1 MSKHTKLA
9 ERGEKFEYHSICQ
22 IISRQLETSA
32 DKNLTMNAIM
42 KRIREF
48 SSKYNLSFIPKNSDI
63 IRYLPEDSKIRKLML
78 VRPIKTASG
87 VLVIAIMA
95 KPYPCPHGKCIYCP
109 GGVEYDVPL
118 SYTGKEPVTI
128 LAQKSEYDPQKQ
140 ICSKLSQAY
149 SRGHDISKV
158 ELVIVGGTFPF
169 MPREYQTN
177 FTKSCLDALNG
188 IKSKTLEEAKQLNET
203 SKIRCVGYTIET
215 KPDYCKRDHIDL
227 MLELGVTRIEI
238 GIQTLREDLLKK
250 VNRGHNLNDVY
261 ECFRLSRDS
270 GFKIVAHMMPG
281 LPGSNLKNDFE
292 DLRKLFSDENL
303 RPDMLKIYPTVV
315 LENTGL
321 AKLYENNLYL
331 PYSESELVDLLVQ
344 VKKIVPPWVR
354 IMRIQREI
362 NSDLIVGGPKVSNLR
377 QLLKRKLYDLGIIC
391 QCIRCREAGLK
402 TECQEIEPE
411 LRRIDYKSSNGLETF
426 LSVEDLRK
434 QLLFG
439 FLRLRKLYNPHRKEL
454 QDNGK
459 SCAVVRE
466 LHVYGQ
472 MIDVG
477 KKDFKA
483 YQHKGIG
490 SQLLKTA
497 ERIVENEYGLSKISI
512 ISSIGTREYYRKFDY
527 HLEGPYMSKRL

>member
-1 MSKHTKLA
+1 
-9 ERGEKFEYHSICQ
+9 
-22 IISRQLETSA
+22 
-32 DKNLTMNAIM
+32 
-42 KRIREF
+42 
-48 SSKYNLSFIPKNSDI
+48 
-63 IRYLPEDSKIRKLML
+63 ML
-78 VRPIKTASG
+78 G
-87 VLVIAIMA
+87 
-95 KPYPCPHGKCIYCP
+95 
-109 GGVEYDVPL
+109 
-118 SYTGKEPVTI
+118 
-128 LAQKSEYDPQKQ
+128 
-140 ICSKLSQAY
+140 
-149 SRGHDISKV
+149 
-158 ELVIVGGTFPF
+158 
-169 MPREYQTN
+169 
-177 FTKSCLDALNG
+177 
-188 IKSKTLEEAKQLNET
+188 
-203 SKIRCVGYTIET
+203 
-215 KPDYCKRDHIDL
+215 
-227 MLELGVTRIEI
+227 LGVTRIEI
-238 GIQTLREDLLKK
+238 GIQTLRENLLKK

-261 ECFRLSRDS
+261 ECFRLSKDS
-270 GFKIVAHMMPG
+270 GYKIVAHMMPG

-321 AKLYENNLYL
+321 AKLYENNLYS

-391 QCIRCREAGLK
+391 ECIRCREAGLK
-402 TECQEIEPE
+402 TECQEFEPE

-426 LSVEDLRK
+426 LSFEDLRK
-434 QLLFG
+434 RLLFG

-459 SCAVVRE
+459 SCAVVLE

-512 ISSIGTREYYRKFDY
+512 ITRLGQENITVNLIIILKDPICQRDY
-527 HLEGPYMSKRL
+527 EL

>member
-1 MSKHTKLA
+1 MVLA
-9 ERGEKFEYHSICQ
+9 RRFVVAQAWRLPG
-22 IISRQLETSA
+22 RAAPAALVA
-32 DKNLTMNAIM
+32 N
-42 KRIREF
+42 R
-48 SSKYNLSFIPKNSDI
+48 SDI
-63 IRYLPEDSKIRKLML
+63 SIKGQML
-78 VRPIKTASG
+78 RGLQAEAAQTFGRNNTAN
-87 VLVIAIMA
+87 
-95 KPYPCPHGKCIYCP
+95 GKA
-109 GGVEYDVPL
+109 D
-118 SYTGKEPVTI
+118 
-128 LAQKSEYDPQKQ
+128 
-140 ICSKLSQAY
+140 
-149 SRGHDISKV
+149 
-158 ELVIVGGTFPF
+158 
-169 MPREYQTN
+169 
-177 FTKSCLDALNG
+177 
-188 IKSKTLEEAKQLNET
+188 
-203 SKIRCVGYTIET
+203 
-215 KPDYCKRDHIDL
+215 
-227 MLELGVTRIEI
+227 
-238 GIQTLREDLLKK
+238 
-250 VNRGHNLNDVY
+250 
-261 ECFRLSRDS
+261 
-270 GFKIVAHMMPG
+270 
-281 LPGSNLKNDFE
+281 
-292 DLRKLFSDENL
+292 
-303 RPDMLKIYPTVV
+303 
-315 LENTGL
+315 
-321 AKLYENNLYL
+321 LYENNLYL

-434 QLLFG
+434 RLLFG